1 MTRLMMNRL
10 STALSS
16 KWNLGALGTWAL
28 SSPESPGV
36 RPSWAFLAMLLLA
49 LGAVTSQS
57 HLGAAEVDSEAGRTS
72 TKPLTAPSK
81 ATSQEAVSG
90 AVRKEPPAAATSKA
104 TAPGENSL
112 YRIRSGDVL
121 EVKVYQ
127 EEDLNTKSRVDEEG
141 TVVLPLIGRI
151 TVRGL
156 TTEAARQG
164 ISDRYEA
171 DYLNHPQVTVLIN
184 EFAPRRFVMMG
195 QVSRPGVY
203 EIPSSE
209 RLNLLQAIAMAGG
222 YTKIADPTKVRIRRA
237 SEKGEEVLRF
247 NAKALAAGGGGEVP
261 AVLAEDNITIGES
274 AF

>member
-1 MTRLMMNRL
+1 MTKLMMDRL
-10 STALSS
+10 STALGSMRSS
-16 KWNLGALGTWAL
+16 GARGTWAV
-28 SSPESPGV
+28 SGPGNPVV
-36 RPSWAFLAMLLLA
+36 RSGWAFLATLLLS
-49 LGAVTSQS
+49 LVTGPT
-57 HLGAAEVDSEAGRTS
+57 LLPAAEVDSEGGRAA
-72 TKPLTAPSK
+72 TKASAAPSK
-81 ATSQEAVSG
+81 AISQDAPSG
-90 AVRKEPPAAATSKA
+90 AVRKDSPAAAISKVP
-104 TAPGENSL
+104 APGENSL

-127 EEDLNTKSRVDEEG
+127 EEDLNSRSRVDEEG

-156 TTEAARQG
+156 TTEAARLG
-164 ISDRYEA
+164 ISNRYEA
-171 DYLNHPQVTVLIN
+171 DYLNHPQVTVLVN

-222 YTKIADPTKVRIRRA
+222 YTKIADPTKVRVRRA

-261 AVLAEDNITIGES
+261 AVLADDNITIGES